1 MDSIKQIVAQTGLV
15 DLKYLN
21 TPEGEMYL
29 QIAVASVAVG
39 VALALYLA
47 TASTSQPKKVLETPE
62 LTLSTTEP
70 HAMLPTITDW
80 HPMKLVDKTALSH
93 NTNLYKFDI
102 PRPTGHVKGIHPE
115 PVLGLPIGQHISV
128 SAEIDGKNIVRSY
141 TPTTLDGEDP
151 GRFHLL
157 VKAYEKGNISRYL
170 SLLTVGQEVKV
181 KGPKGKFVYHRD
193 LADHFLMIA
202 GGTGITPMYQ
212 IIKASL
218 ADDKDTTQLRLI
230 YANVNEDDI
239 PFVSSAQ
246 GVGRSTGSLERSVA
260 SLCKHTLSLVMYQD
274 HALIPG
280 WAFFAQYVLNNAPAG
295 WTGGQGF
302 ITRDMIESHMPSGGV
317 GARGKVL
324 MCGPPPMMN
333 AMKGHL
339 DALGY
344 PKPNT
349 ISKLDDQV
357 FLF

>member
-1 MDSIKQIVAQTGLV
+1 MDAIKQIVAKAGIV
-15 DLKYLN
+15 DLTYLDS
-21 TPEGEMYL
+21 PQGEMYL
-29 QIAVASVAVG
+29 KIVVASLAVG
-39 VALALYLA
+39 AALALYLGA
-47 TASTSQPKKVLETPE
+47 SRFSFPLDCANPPSGTASASAPKKILATPE

-80 HPMKLVDKTALSH
+80 HRMKLVDKTALSH
-93 NTNLYKFDI
+93 NTNLYVFEI
-102 PRPTGHVKGIHPE
+102 PRPTGHIKGVHPD

-181 KGPKGKFVYHRD
+181 KGPKGKFKYTSD

-218 ADDKDTTQLRLI
+218 ADESDDTQLRLI

-239 PFVSSAQ
+239 RESSRIPPFNQ
-246 GVGRSTGSLERSVA
+246 
-260 SLCKHTLSLVMYQD
+260 C
-274 HALIPG
+274 
-280 WAFFAQYVLNNAPAG
+280 
-295 WTGGQGF
+295 
-302 ITRDMIESHMPSGGV
+302 
-317 GARGKVL
+317 
-324 MCGPPPMMN
+324 
-333 AMKGHL
+333 
-339 DALGY
+339 
-344 PKPNT
+344 
-349 ISKLDDQV
+349 
-357 FLF
+357 

>member
-1 MDSIKQIVAQTGLV
+1 MDSIKQLVVKSGFV

-47 TASTSQPKKVLETPE
+47 TASKSEPKKILETPE
-62 LTLSTTEP
+62 LTLSTTEA

-80 HPMKLVDKTALSH
+80 HRMKLVEKTALSH
-93 NTNLYKFDI
+93 NTNLYVFEI

-181 KGPKGKFVYHRD
+181 KGPKGKFVYDRD

-218 ADDKDTTQLRLI
+218 ADEEDKTEMRLI

-239 PFVSSAQ
+239 LLRKELDDLAARSN
-246 GVGRSTGSLERSVA
+246 GRFQV
-260 SLCKHTLSLVMYQD
+260 Y
-274 HALIPG
+274 
-280 WAFFAQYVLNNAPAG
+280 YVLNNAPAG

-302 ITRDMIESHMPSGGV
+302 ITREMIESHMPSGGV
-317 GARGKVL
+317 GSKGKVL

-339 DALGY
+339 DGLGY

-349 ISKLDDQV
+349 ISKLEDQV

>member
-1 MDSIKQIVAQTGLV
+1 MDAIKQIVAKAGIV
-15 DLKYLN
+15 DLTYLDS
-21 TPEGEMYL
+21 PQGEMYL
-29 QIAVASVAVG
+29 KIVVASLAVG
-39 VALALYLA
+39 AALALYLG
-47 TASTSQPKKVLETPE
+47 TASASAPKKILATPE

-80 HPMKLVDKTALSH
+80 HRMKLVDKTALSH
-93 NTNLYKFDI
+93 NTNLYVFEI
-102 PRPTGHVKGIHPE
+102 PRPTGHIKGVHPD

-181 KGPKGKFVYHRD
+181 KGPKGKFKYTSD

-218 ADDKDTTQLRLI
+218 ADESDDTQLRLI

-239 PFVSSAQ
+239 LLRKELDDLQARSN
-246 GVGRSTGSLERSVA
+246 GRFQV
-260 SLCKHTLSLVMYQD
+260 Y
-274 HALIPG
+274 
-280 WAFFAQYVLNNAPAG
+280 YVLNNAPSN

-302 ITRDMIESHMPSGGV
+302 ITRASIEQHMPVGGV
-317 GARGKVL
+317 DARGKVL

-339 DALGY
+339 EGIGY

-349 ISKLDDQV
+349 ISRLEDQV

>member
-1 MDSIKQIVAQTGLV
+1 
-15 DLKYLN
+15 
-21 TPEGEMYL
+21 
-29 QIAVASVAVG
+29 
-39 VALALYLA
+39 
-47 TASTSQPKKVLETPE
+47 
-62 LTLSTTEP
+62 
-70 HAMLPTITDW
+70 MLPTITDW
-80 HPMKLVDKTALSH
+80 HRMKLVDKTALSH
-93 NTNLYKFDI
+93 NTNLYVFEI
-102 PRPTGHVKGIHPE
+102 PRPTGHIKGVHPD

-170 SLLTVGQEVKV
+170 SLLTVGQEVKI
-181 KGPKGKFVYHRD
+181 KGPKGKFKYTSD

-218 ADDKDTTQLRLI
+218 ADESDATQLRLI

-239 PFVSSAQ
+239 REFSRSHRRLVLTPPQSSA
-246 GVGRSTGSLERSVA
+246 RNSTTSKPDPTADSKSTYVPHLPPLPSQ
-260 SLCKHTLSLVMYQD
+260 TNPY
-274 HALIPG
+274 P
-280 WAFFAQYVLNNAPAG
+280 QYVLNNAPSG

-302 ITRDMIESHMPSGGV
+302 ITRPMIEQHMPVGGV
-317 GARGKVL
+317 PARGKVL

-333 AMKGHL
+333 AMKAHL
-339 DALGY
+339 EGIGY

-349 ISKLDDQV
+349 ISRLEDQV